1 MKGTCAADAFGAHF
15 ELPRRMVDR
24 VSYIVRKCAGKRVLH
39 VGCADFSSA
48 AGWESAVVGGAW
60 LHRLIEKAAKEAV
73 GIDNAA
79 DAVETLRSWYGITTV
94 CVGDAEHL
102 EVLGMGTFDLVV
114 GGEIL
119 EHLPCPGDFLRSAH
133 AVLEDEGQLLV
144 TTTNA
149 YCARRFVHIPFG
161 KESIHPDHCAY
172 YSHRTL
178 QRLAE
183 ICGSHIVEQCSYRI
197 HNKKPLLPYVAERI
211 ASWISPNLC
220 EGIICV
226 LRKGACQSPLH
237 V

>member
-1 MKGTCAADAFGAHF
+1 MKGICAASVFSAHF
-15 ELPRRMVDR
+15 ALPRCMVDR
-24 VSYIVRKCAGKRVLH
+24 VSYIVKKCAGKRVLH
-39 VGCADFSSA
+39 VGCADFSSTG
-48 AGWESAVVGGAW
+48 GWESAVQGGAW
-60 LHRLIEKAAKEAV
+60 LHRLIEEAAAEAV

-79 DAVETLRSWYGITTV
+79 DAVETLRSRYGITTV
-94 CVGDAEHL
+94 YVGDAQHL

-114 GGEIL
+114 AGETL
-119 EHLPCPGDFLRSAH
+119 EHLPCPGAFLRSAH
-133 AVLEDEGQLLV
+133 AVLQDEGHLLV

-149 YCARRFVHIPFG
+149 YCARRFVRIPFG
-161 KESIHPDHCAY
+161 KESVHPDHCAY

-178 QRLAE
+178 RRLAE
-183 ICGSHIVEQCSYRI
+183 ICGYRVVEQCSYRI

-226 LRKGACQSPLH
+226 LRKGECQSPLH